1 MTQAQGQSC
10 SAFLDKVVAACTD
23 AEMEKLTT
31 DQLIVH
37 IVLACLVDQ
46 ETKEKLH
53 ELENPS
59 IKELRHAAKR
69 MDVIKVKVRQLKP
82 VPTLGCHHLVLS
94 GGSPTAMDVEVP
106 RCLGSGALGMDPTR
120 LTLTD

>member
-1 MTQAQGQSC
+1 
-10 SAFLDKVVAACTD
+10 
-23 AEMEKLTT
+23 MEKLTT

-69 MDVIKVKVRQLKP
+69 MDVIKVKVR
-82 VPTLGCHHLVLS
+82 
-94 GGSPTAMDVEVP
+94 
-106 RCLGSGALGMDPTR
+106 
-120 LTLTD
+120 